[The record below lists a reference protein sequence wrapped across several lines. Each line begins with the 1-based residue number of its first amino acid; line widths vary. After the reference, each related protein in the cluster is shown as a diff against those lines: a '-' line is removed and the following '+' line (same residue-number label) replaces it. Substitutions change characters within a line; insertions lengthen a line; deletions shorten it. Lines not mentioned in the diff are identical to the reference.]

1 MDDTLQN
8 ATGGTAPRLPKPNA
22 QLPSTDVGIG
32 GTGGGSSGSTL
43 PDVGGL
49 RVPRPSVE
57 VQTPGVT
64 APQTGVTVP
73 ETRLRL
79 P

>member
-1 MDDTLQN
+1 MSSFP
-8 ATGGTAPRLPKPNA
+8 ARTGAP
-22 QLPSTDVGIG
+22 

-49 RVPRPSVE
+49 VQQPSVQ
-57 VQTPGVT
+57 VQTPSVT
-64 APQTGVTVP
+64 VPQTGVTVP
-73 ETRLRL
+73 GTRLRL